1 MSLGDYYEF
10 KVFAKILAVLA
21 VGYFVQAITL
31 PPAIVFEADTGGS
44 FTNNSL

>member
-21 VGYFVQAITL
+21 VGNESDVRTKQYPQRM
-31 PPAIVFEADTGGS
+31 PRKQ
-44 FTNNSL
+44 SLGAVL